1 MATKIYCHICSW
13 APAQHDRWQCRP
25 GCFTVWNTFDTHGCC
40 PGCHKVWDVTQC
52 LACAV
57 TSLHEEWYHDDEQE
71 IDRAT
76 EVAEREEVLVGA

>member
-1 MATKIYCHICSW
+1 MATKIYCPVCSW
-13 APAQHDRWQCRP
+13 APTPHDRWQCRP
-25 GCFTVWNTFDTHGCC
+25 GCFTIWNTFDTHGCC

-52 LACAV
+52 LACSV
-57 TSLHEEWYHDDEQE
+57 TSLHEEWYHDDEEE